1 MFSFLSRQID
11 ILFVYFPY
19 YGLCVHSNLY
29 CGMKDDI
36 GNINSIY
43 TMLLKMPCSYTTA
56 ITTLCLLLTVRWKFN
71 TIETKVKHIHTV
83 KFALEDHVI
92 KHIIIVKWKYKWKR
106 YDTLNEFIF
115 HSLTLPVLLKIE
127 RKEKCDK
134 TLPTKNVDIFFTNE
148 YTLIVDVI
156 SLQFF
161 YFSCASHHS
170 LHQLLPQ
177 QWIFFFLSTPMTID
191 WVKHN

>member
-36 GNINSIY
+36 RNINSIY
-43 TMLLKMPCSYTTA
+43 TMLLKMPCF
-56 ITTLCLLLTVRWKFN
+56 LLLLPLLFCLLLTVRWKFN
-71 TIETKVKHIHTV
+71 TIETKITHIHTQYN
-83 KFALEDHVI
+83 FALGDHII

-115 HSLTLPVLLKIE
+115 HSLFPPHSSMLLKIE
-127 RKEKCDK
+127 WKKKYDK
-134 TLPTKNVDIFFTNE
+134 NLF
-148 YTLIVDVI
+148 
-156 SLQFF
+156 
-161 YFSCASHHS
+161 
-170 LHQLLPQ
+170 Q
-177 QWIFFFLSTPMTID
+177 QKL
-191 WVKHN
+191 